1 MQRDSLSRR
10 SVLSLAGLSLAS
22 AGVATGT
29 QTTQNTQPEP
39 GLADDENVTR
49 ESFQIMDGTEKE
61 TTVYVTD
68 AETDGPTVFVI
79 GGVHGNE
86 TAGYIAAEEIA
97 KWTID
102 AGTLVTLPRADVVAI
117 DRGTRVDDNGVDLN
131 RQFPEGS
138 EPQTELAQAI
148 WDLVVDLDPAVVVDL
163 HESRGIY
170 AGDPVDGVGQ
180 AIFHAARE
188 PERTT
193 ADSAVEYVNDNYIDI
208 SERAFQTGYFSGPS
222 SEPTGLLVHKA
233 ARELESEAYLVE
245 TLSTENELE
254 KRVTWHSAVVERL
267 VEDELFP
274 DEEPN
279 NGHEPKEPI
288 EDEPDE
294 PAEPPVDEDEGE
306 SDGDGDGDDSDGE
319 DGETDDEIPA
329 DHTEP
334 VAEIRSDP
342 SSAIETTL
350 EPEQTITLDATCSE
364 APDGEL
370 VSYEWSIKNDGT
382 FNESGRMVDVTVS
395 ASGDHR
401 VLLRVTDDSGA
412 SDTAEVTLTAT

>member
-22 AGVATGT
+22 AGVATGA
-29 QTTQNTQPEP
+29 QLNRGSQSAQ
-39 GLADDENVTR
+39 GAADDASVTR

-68 AETDGPTVFVI
+68 AEADGPTVFVI

-86 TAGYIAAEEIA
+86 TAGYVAAEEIA
-97 KWTID
+97 EWTID

-117 DRGTRVDDNGVDLN
+117 DRGTRVDDDGIDLN

-138 EPQTELAQAI
+138 EPQTDLAQAI

-170 AGDPVDGVGQ
+170 AGNPVDGVGQ
-180 AIFHAARE
+180 AIFHANRDE
-188 PERTT
+188 DRTA
-193 ADSAVEYVNDNYIDI
+193 ADSAVEYANDNYIDV
-208 SERAFQTGYFSGPS
+208 SERAFQTGYFSGPD

-233 ARELESEAYLVE
+233 ARELGSEAFLVE

-274 DEEPN
+274 EEEPN
-279 NGHEPKEPI
+279 NGHEPEEPI
-288 EDEPDE
+288 EEEPDE
-294 PAEPPVDEDEGE
+294 PAEPPADEDEDE
-306 SDGDGDGDDSDGE
+306 DDDGDGDGEDE
-319 DGETDDEIPA
+319 DGETDDEIPD

-342 SSAIETTL
+342 SNAVEATL

-370 VSYEWSIKNDGT
+370 VSYEWGIKNDGT
-382 FNESGRMVDVTVS
+382 FNESGKTVDVTVS

-401 VLLRVTDDSGA
+401 VLLRVTDDTGA
-412 SDTAEVTLTAT
+412 SETTEVTLTAA

>member
-22 AGVATGT
+22 AGVATGA
-29 QTTQNTQPEP
+29 QTSYSPQSAP
-39 GLADDENVTR
+39 GATDDEHVAR
-49 ESFQIMDGTEKE
+49 ESFQIMEGTDKE
-61 TTVYVTD
+61 TTVYVTES
-68 AETDGPTVFVI
+68 ETDGPTVFVI

-86 TAGYIAAEEIA
+86 TAGYVAAEEIA
-97 KWTID
+97 EWTID

-117 DRGTRVDDNGVDLN
+117 DRGTRVDDDGIDLN

-138 EPQTELAQAI
+138 EPQTELAEAI

-180 AIFHAARE
+180 AIFHANRDE
-188 PERTT
+188 DRTT
-193 ADSAVEYVNDNYIDI
+193 ADSAVEYANDNYIDI
-208 SERAFQTGYFSGPS
+208 SERAFQTGHFSSPD

-233 ARELESEAYLVE
+233 ARELGSEAYLVE

-274 DEEPN
+274 DEEPT
-279 NGHEPKEPI
+279 NGHEPEEPI

-294 PAEPPVDEDEGE
+294 PADPPADDDNG
-306 SDGDGDGDDSDGE
+306 GDDGDDS
-319 DGETDDEIPA
+319 ETDDDIPD

-370 VSYEWSIKNDGT
+370 VSYEWSIQNDGT
-382 FNESGRMVDVTVS
+382 FNESGKTVDVTVS

-401 VLLRVTDDSGA
+401 VLLRVTDDAGA
-412 SDTAEVTLTAT
+412 SETTEVTLTAA

>member
-22 AGVATGT
+22 AGVATGA
-29 QTTQNTQPEP
+29 QTSYHSQSAP
-39 GLADDENVTR
+39 GATDDEHVTR
-49 ESFQIMDGTEKE
+49 ESFQIMEGTEKE

-68 AETDGPTVFVI
+68 AEADGPTVFVI

-97 KWTID
+97 EWTID

-117 DRGTRVDDNGVDLN
+117 DRGTRVDDDGIDLN

-138 EPQTELAQAI
+138 EPQTELAEAI
-148 WDLVVDLDPAVVVDL
+148 WDLVVNLDPAVIVDL

-170 AGDPVDGVGQ
+170 AGNPVDGVGQ
-180 AIFHAARE
+180 AIFHANRDE
-188 PERTT
+188 DRTA
-193 ADSAVEYVNDNYIDI
+193 ADSAIEYVNDNYIDV
-208 SERAFQTGYFSGPS
+208 SERAFQTGYFSGPD

-233 ARELESEAYLVE
+233 ARELGSEAFLVE

-254 KRVTWHSAVVERL
+254 KRVTWHSAIVERL

-274 DEEPN
+274 NEEPN
-279 NGHEPKEPI
+279 NGHEPEEPI
-288 EDEPDE
+288 EEEPDEPDE
-294 PAEPPVDEDEGE
+294 PPADEDDDE
-306 SDGDGDGDDSDGE
+306 SGDDVPD
-319 DGETDDEIPA
+319 
-329 DHTEP
+329 DHTDP

-342 SSAIETTL
+342 SSATERTL

-382 FNESGRMVDVTVS
+382 FNESGKTVDVTVS

-401 VLLRVTDDSGA
+401 VLLRVTDDAGA
-412 SDTAEVTLTAT
+412 SETTEVTLTAA